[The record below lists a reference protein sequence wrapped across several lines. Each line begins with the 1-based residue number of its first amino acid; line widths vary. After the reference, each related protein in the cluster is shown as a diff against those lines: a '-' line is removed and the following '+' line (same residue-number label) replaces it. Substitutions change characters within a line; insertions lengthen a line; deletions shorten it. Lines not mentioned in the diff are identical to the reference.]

1 MSVMSVAN
9 GEAGAVMCGVLEL
22 IDESRCVVAH
32 GDVALARS
40 VHDQVVLAKAILTR
54 LAPFSVE
61 LAGG

>member
-22 IDESRCVVAH
+22 IDEGGCVIAH

-54 LAPFSVE
+54 LAPLSVK
-61 LAGG
+61 LTGG